1 MNINDLLH
9 DKIHSYQIKTGQ
21 KPTTI
26 SMDAKSWENLIYEYS
41 SYLFRDYFNKER
53 KYAGLDVRINKAKK
67 KYILVF
73 GDEKRKYVGY
83 KRRVIGTDERGN
95 NLIVCEKSR

>member
-1 MNINDLLH
+1 MDINNILH
-9 DKIHSYQIKTGQ
+9 NKIHSYQTKTGQ

-53 KYAGLDVRINKAKK
+53 KYAGLNVRINKSKK
-67 KYILVF
+67 KYILVY
-73 GDEKRKYVGY
+73 GKDDY
-83 KRRVIGTDERGN
+83 KKI
-95 NLIVCEKSR
+95 

>member
-9 DKIHSYQIKTGQ
+9 TKIHSYQLRTGQ
-21 KPTTI
+21 IPTTI
-26 SMDAKSWENLIYEYS
+26 SMDAKSWDNLIYEYS

-67 KYILVF
+67 KYITVF
-73 GDEKRKYVGY
+73 GKNR
-83 KRRVIGTDERGN
+83 
-95 NLIVCEKSR
+95 